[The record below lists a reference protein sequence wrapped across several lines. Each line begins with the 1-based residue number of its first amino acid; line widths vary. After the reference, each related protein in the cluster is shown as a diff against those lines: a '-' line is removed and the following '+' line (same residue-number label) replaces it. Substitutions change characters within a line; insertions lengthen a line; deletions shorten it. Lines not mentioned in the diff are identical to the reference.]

1 MKPLFRIRE
10 FAWAVVSE
18 VEDWLYPYRSD
29 NDDTEPLWAQR
40 EIDDDS
46 LVTYLK
52 AQSDA
57 NNDRID
63 RLQSEMLY
71 VTSQIN
77 DINTQLG
84 KSKNSSNEGQEGSK
98 IITEEGKET
107 S

>member
-1 MKPLFRIRE
+1 MKPLFKIRE
-10 FAWAVVSE
+10 IAWAIVSE
-18 VEDWLYPYRSD
+18 VEDWLYPYRTD
-29 NDDTEPLWAQR
+29 ATEPLWA
-40 EIDDDS
+40 EGSDSDDDS
-46 LVTYLK
+46 AVTYLK

-77 DINTQLG
+77 EINIML
-84 KSKNSSNEGQEGSK
+84 KNLNIDEGQEGSK
-98 IITEEGKET
+98 TIIEEGKET

>member
-1 MKPLFRIRE
+1 MCL
-10 FAWAVVSE
+10 
-18 VEDWLYPYRSD
+18 SD
-29 NDDTEPLWAQR
+29 STDATEPLLA
-40 EIDDDS
+40 EGSDSDDDS
-46 LVTYLK
+46 VVTYMK
-52 AQSDA
+52 AQNNA

-77 DINTQLG
+77 DINTHLG

-98 IITEEGKET
+98 TITEEGKET

>member
-1 MKPLFRIRE
+1 MKPFFKIRE

-18 VEDWLYPYRSD
+18 VEDWLYPYRTD
-29 NDDTEPLWAQR
+29 ATEPLWA
-40 EIDDDS
+40 ENPDSTDDS
-46 LVTYLK
+46 VVTYLK

-77 DINTQLG
+77 DINNMLRDL
-84 KSKNSSNEGQEGSK
+84 NNNEGQESSK
-98 IITEEGKET
+98 TIIEESKKA

>member
-1 MKPLFRIRE
+1 MKPFFKIRE

-18 VEDWLYPYRSD
+18 VEDWLYPYRTD
-29 NDDTEPLWAQR
+29 ATEPLWA
-40 EIDDDS
+40 EGYDSDDDS
-46 LVTYLK
+46 AVTYLK

-71 VTSQIN
+71 VTSEVNKIN
-77 DINTQLG
+77 NMLRDLN
-84 KSKNSSNEGQEGSK
+84 NNEGQESSK
-98 IITEEGKET
+98 TIIEESKKA